1 MNRTLLLIAFA
12 AIMGAGL
19 VAVALDPGAKRHE
32 TPQSPPSV
40 APAQDLDPEVA
51 VDVETDLASVAE
63 EREFNPVT
71 DQGPSKSWEVVA
83 LNEVGQPLPEAK
95 ITATRVGSD
104 LQAVGRERWESVA
117 SGPWSLTVE
126 MDGYPTWRRDVIL
139 ESDKRL
145 RTVARLGENLRITG
159 AVQDEF
165 GQTVTG
171 MPVYF
176 LPKGVRHPSSR
187 DFVRDPLD
195 PRAQPKSRSGVVT
208 AELLAGGRI
217 KATLPGAGEW
227 RVSVGRPGDARWT
240 EPVAQTLTHGGQEKV
255 EITIPSLGQVRV
267 EFPQQRED
275 RPRQVSLHVFDPE
288 HAAAV
293 LRTRQQ
299 GVSDQQMYEEQT
311 GGMSRSG
318 DEAPS
323 GEALAKMR
331 EKEAQ
336 KQLASSLG
344 TAKPIKMEM
353 NNSVK
358 GVREMAGKTPTR
370 APAFEPGW
378 RMIKSARPDE
388 NGVAQLKGL
397 PLDTQMRF
405 LFVRGKEQIT
415 TPTPFLL
422 RDAKPRLGVPSLPP
436 VATTLP
442 SGPDNRA
449 TVALQLSPV
458 ETGPAKELG
467 VRWKY

>member
-1 MNRTLLLIAFA
+1 
-12 AIMGAGL
+12 
-19 VAVALDPGAKRHE
+19 
-32 TPQSPPSV
+32 
-40 APAQDLDPEVA
+40 
-51 VDVETDLASVAE
+51 
-63 EREFNPVT
+63 
-71 DQGPSKSWEVVA
+71 
-83 LNEVGQPLPEAK
+83 
-95 ITATRVGSD
+95 
-104 LQAVGRERWESVA
+104 
-117 SGPWSLTVE
+117 
-126 MDGYPTWRRDVIL
+126 
-139 ESDKRL
+139 
-145 RTVARLGENLRITG
+145 
-159 AVQDEF
+159 
-165 GQTVTG
+165 
-171 MPVYF
+171 
-176 LPKGVRHPSSR
+176 
-187 DFVRDPLD
+187 
-195 PRAQPKSRSGVVT
+195 
-208 AELLAGGRI
+208 
-217 KATLPGAGEW
+217 
-227 RVSVGRPGDARWT
+227 
-240 EPVAQTLTHGGQEKV
+240 
-255 EITIPSLGQVRV
+255 
-267 EFPQQRED
+267 
-275 RPRQVSLHVFDPE
+275 VFDPE